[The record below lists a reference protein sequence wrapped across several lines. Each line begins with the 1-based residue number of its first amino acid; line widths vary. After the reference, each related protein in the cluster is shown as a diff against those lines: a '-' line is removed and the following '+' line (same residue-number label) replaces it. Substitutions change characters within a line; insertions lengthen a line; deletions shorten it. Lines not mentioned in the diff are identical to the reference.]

1 MVKGFIVAG
10 THSGCGKTIV
20 TLGLLKALKEKRLRI
35 QPFKVGPDYIDTSW
49 HKQISGVASVNLD
62 LFSMEKDFE
71 NWFWKYAKK
80 AEISIIEGVMG
91 LFDGDF
97 STFEVAKRLK
107 LPVLLVIDVFGMAET
122 VKAIALGFKKILQKE
137 GIKLYLVLNRVSSER
152 HLQRLLKTLKNFKVL
167 GYLPKKPEFEIPSR
181 HLGLYMP
188 QDKIFTEEKISYL
201 KETIE
206 KNFDLETLLTLS
218 SKKDFMSLSEP
229 QLFLK
234 VSFKKIAIAMDSVFC
249 FYYTHLL
256 DNFKEKFQVEFFS
269 PLYDKNLPN
278 NVDIIYIG
286 GGYPELYIEAISEN
300 KIMKQFIKDWAEKG
314 KCLYAECGGLI
325 YLSKK
330 VFYNG
335 KNYPMVGV
343 FPLEINMDRLHLGY
357 REVKVLDKTFL
368 FNKNMVFR
376 GHEFH
381 YTKARELKK
390 IKKIYKVKDLYGN
403 IWYEGYKYKNT
414 IASYVHL
421 INFIY
426 QNL

>member
-20 TLGLLKALKEKRLRI
+20 TLGLLRVLKEKGLRI

-137 GIKLYLVLNRVSSER
+137 GIELYLVLNQVSSER
-152 HLQRLLKTLKNFKVL
+152 HLQRLLKALKGFKIL
-167 GYLPKKPEFEIPSR
+167 GYLPKKAEFEIPSR

-188 QDKIFTEEKISYL
+188 QDKILAEEKISYL

-206 KNFDLETLLTLS
+206 KNFDLETLL
-218 SKKDFMSLSEP
+218 
-229 QLFLK
+229 
-234 VSFKKIAIAMDSVFC
+234 
-249 FYYTHLL
+249 
-256 DNFKEKFQVEFFS
+256 
-269 PLYDKNLPN
+269 
-278 NVDIIYIG
+278 
-286 GGYPELYIEAISEN
+286 
-300 KIMKQFIKDWAEKG
+300 
-314 KCLYAECGGLI
+314 
-325 YLSKK
+325 
-330 VFYNG
+330 
-335 KNYPMVGV
+335 
-343 FPLEINMDRLHLGY
+343 
-357 REVKVLDKTFL
+357 
-368 FNKNMVFR
+368 
-376 GHEFH
+376 
-381 YTKARELKK
+381 
-390 IKKIYKVKDLYGN
+390 
-403 IWYEGYKYKNT
+403 
-414 IASYVHL
+414 
-421 INFIY
+421 
-426 QNL
+426 